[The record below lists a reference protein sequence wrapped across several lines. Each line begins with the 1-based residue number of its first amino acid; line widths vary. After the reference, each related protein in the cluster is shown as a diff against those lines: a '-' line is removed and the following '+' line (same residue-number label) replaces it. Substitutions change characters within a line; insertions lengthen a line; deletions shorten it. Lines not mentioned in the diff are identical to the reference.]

1 MWLYPIFLCRLISL
15 ICDIGPMAHS
25 SGLVITWITGPNF
38 ISCLVWWESQ
48 LQKRPLT
55 SRTTYSPSLEF
66 PGFSSQIMAGNLWMK
81 SFIALSRSGQAKS
94 QFVNG
99 RPRNPKSKALLSRAT
114 TWLKSFLV
122 LACTNRREMISQ
134 PGLNGYHSFN
144 VSLEGDSL

>member
-38 ISCLVWWESQ
+38 LSCLVWWESS
-48 LQKRPLT
+48 LQKWPLT
-55 SRTTYSPSLEF
+55 SRTMYSPSLEF
-66 PGFSSQIMAGNLWMK
+66 SGFSTQIMAGNLWMK

-94 QFVNG
+94 QLLMAGHATLNA
-99 RPRNPKSKALLSRAT
+99 KALLSRAT

-134 PGLNGYHSFN
+134 PGLSGYHSFN